1 MIEII
6 ERRHTDDI
14 MSVGVYISIAVHTVA
29 VLSHG
34 DNITIYL
41 LPGGVLTLWGWGA
54 VSVFSALVCLAALL
68 LRSLELER
76 AGLTALTTCM
86 IGYTM
91 SGFVII
97 EPETYPG
104 RTTSWLAL
112 TMSLVMAH
120 FLLKLNRQISMNKS
134 MEKLV
139 EKNEHLKKGLT
150 KEAD

>member
-1 MIEII
+1 MIELI
-6 ERRHTDDI
+6 ERRRSDDI
-14 MSVGVYISIAVHTVA
+14 MSVGVYISVAVHTVS
-29 VLSHG
+29 VLSH

-41 LPGGVLTLWGWGA
+41 LPGGVLTFWGWGA
-54 VSVFSALVCLAALL
+54 VSILSALVCLAALF
-68 LRSLELER
+68 LRSLDLER

-91 SGFVII
+91 SGFVIV
-97 EPETYPG
+97 EPDTYPG

-120 FLLKLNRQISMNKS
+120 FLLKLNRQISLNKS

-139 EKNEHLKKGLT
+139 EKNEHLKRGLT
-150 KEAD
+150 REAE